1 MSRSISAGV
10 KLWLA
15 RSEQDTEAV
24 QAEVLAALARGRVS
38 FRDLARN
45 SQFWQSQ
52 IACALARLMKAGK
65 VRRVAEGRY
74 QLSHCYLNPAVSI
87 CAVADCIQ

>member
-10 KLWLA
+10 KLWRT
-15 RSEQDTEAV
+15 RSKQDAEAV
-24 QAEVLAALARGRVS
+24 QAEVLTVLARGRVS
-38 FRDLARN
+38 FRELARN

-65 VRRVAEGRY
+65 VRRVDEGRY
-74 QLSHCYLNPAVSI
+74 QLSSF
-87 CAVADCIQ
+87 